1 MIEEAGVGLTQ
12 LQAQL
17 ATLGGWRDPQI
28 KQNFGLI
35 CPNNKWELLK
45 AGLEISEVGTAD
57 SFLGFFF

>member
-1 MIEEAGVGLTQ
+1 MSEEAGLGFVGVTQ

-35 CPNNKWELLK
+35 CPYNEWELLK
-45 AGLEISEVGTAD
+45 AGLEISEVGYC
-57 SFLGFFF
+57 